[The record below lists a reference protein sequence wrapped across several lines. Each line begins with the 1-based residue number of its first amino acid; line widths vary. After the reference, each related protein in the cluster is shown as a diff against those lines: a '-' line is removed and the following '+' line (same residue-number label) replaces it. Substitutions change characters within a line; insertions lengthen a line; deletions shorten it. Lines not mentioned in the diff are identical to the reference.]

1 MGASHPKQSSPIQ
14 INLFINGQP
23 FNQNHDVDS
32 GAPAPIFGL
41 QARVNAKDSEGKDIP
56 VKVTVKNNS
65 INSSDN
71 TTSDNTN
78 GEINSTYKNIENIDN
93 NIAQNVLDNSSYNL
107 FNKNNLEN
115 ININNISNTFDEKN
129 KSEDNNNENKNNDIN
144 INNYEKPHK
153 NENNINENNNN
164 NNNNEIKNC
173 VKSDNK
179 ENNNNNNNFLK
190 EGVQQKTKF
199 GDEEEETKEKK
210 PETNRGNEI
219 DINMGKK
226 ENILNKQGNTGNGKQ
241 DINMGS
247 RFAREEKDE
256 YKGINYSESDFEI
269 SQNINLTEE
278 KTLEETQVL
287 LDKGLLPLFIKIND
301 FKPLCFNASGKS
313 ILKLMLKLYC
323 EKIPE
328 IDESILKDI
337 QLYSGINPLDINKEI
352 QYLNLCQFNIITNK
366 PTDGVQKTQE

>member
-41 QARVNAKDSEGKDIP
+41 QTRVNAKDSEGKDIP

-78 GEINSTYKNIENIDN
+78 GEINSTCGKNIDN

-129 KSEDNNNENKNNDIN
+129 KSENNNNENKNNDIN

-164 NNNNEIKNC
+164 NSNEIKNC

-287 LDKGLLPLFIKIND
+287 LDKGLLPLFIKINN

-313 ILKLMLKLYC
+313 TLKLMLKLYC

-352 QYLNLCQFNIITNK
+352 QYLNLSQFNIITNK